1 MPEKTKTNNDLF
13 LTHFS
18 SLYMQRGHLHRCLK
32 GTATIKKRQVD
43 LSGKICDMT
52 PLILNILHMGGF
64 LTFCTV
70 YVLHTVI
77 VIILNINKNNLC

>member
-52 PLILNILHMGGF
+52 PLI
-64 LTFCTV
+64 
-70 YVLHTVI
+70 
-77 VIILNINKNNLC
+77 